1 MTPMERGFRGFFITM
16 IINTRETLMTNS
28 HLSRRR
34 FLQRTAVLAAG
45 ALLPIGCAQ
54 PDPLETLDAYVPQ
67 GPLKQSA
74 CRFIINLFGIDKAVE
89 ICKRLGLVG
98 IDLLDPPEWDVML
111 KNNLVATMGRVPGHG
126 GISKGFNR
134 RDNHDLLF
142 ELYAKHIELA
152 AVKKVPNLICFSGNR
167 AGLGDE
173 EGMENCVVGLKRI
186 MPVAEK
192 HGVTLCMEL
201 LNDKDHKDYQA
212 CTTPWAAEMCH
223 RVGSERM
230 KLLYDIYHMQR
241 MEGELIN
248 HINKYKDVIGHYH
261 TAGNPGRKDLD
272 DEQEI
277 YYPAV
282 VRAILKTGFNGYFAH
297 EFSPKDGMNSLRR
310 AIETCDV
317 QI

>member
-1 MTPMERGFRGFFITM
+1 VE
-16 IINTRETLMTNS
+16 
-28 HLSRRR
+28 
-34 FLQRTAVLAAG
+34 
-45 ALLPIGCAQ
+45 
-54 PDPLETLDAYVPQ
+54 AYIPK

-74 CRFIINLFGIDKAVE
+74 CRFIVNQ
-89 ICKRLGLVG
+89 LGLDGAIALCKKLGLHG

-111 KNNLVATMGRVPGHG
+111 KNDLVVTMGRVPGHG
-126 GISKGFNR
+126 GIPRGFNR
-134 RDNHDLLF
+134 LENHDLLV
-142 ELYAKHIELA
+142 ELYSKHIELA
-152 AVKKVPNLICFSGNR
+152 AEKKVPNLICFSGNR
-167 AGLGDE
+167 AGISDE
-173 EGMENCVVGLKRI
+173 EGMENCVTGLKQI

-192 HGVTLCMEL
+192 FGVTLCMEL
-201 LNDKDHKDYQA
+201 LNEFDHKDYQA
-212 CTTPWAAEMCH
+212 SRTPWAAEMCR

-230 KLLYDIYHMQR
+230 KLLYDIYHLQR

-248 HINKYKDVIGHYH
+248 NITKYKDVIGHYH

-282 VRAILKTGFNGYFAH
+282 CRAILKTGFKGYLAH
-297 EFSPKDGMNSLRR
+297 EFSPKDGMNSLRH

>member
-1 MTPMERGFRGFFITM
+1 MTHALF
-16 IINTRETLMTNS
+16 
-28 HLSRRR
+28 SRRR
-34 FLQRTAVLAAG
+34 FLYGTAALAAG
-45 ALLPIGCAQ
+45 VLLPVGVAQ
-54 PDPLETLDAYVPQ
+54 EDRPDPLETLEAYISK
-67 GPLKQSA
+67 GPLKQSCA
-74 CRFIINLFGIDKAVE
+74 RFIVNQFGMDKAVA
-89 ICKRLGLVG
+89 ICKRLGLHG

-111 KNNLVATMGRVPGHG
+111 RHDLIATMGRVPGHG
-126 GISKGFNR
+126 GIPKGFNR
-134 RDNHDLLF
+134 LENHDLLV
-142 ELYAKHIELA
+142 ELYTQHIPLA
-152 AVKKVPNLICFSGNR
+152 AEKKVPNLICFSGNR
-167 AGLGDE
+167 AGVSDE
-173 EGMENCVVGLKRI
+173 EGMENCVIGLKKI

-192 HGVTLCMEL
+192 HGVTICMEL

-212 CTTPWAAEMCH
+212 CTTPWSAEMCR

-230 KLLYDIYHMQR
+230 KLLYDIYHLQR

-248 HINKYKDVIGHYH
+248 NIANFKDVIGHYH
-261 TAGNPGRKDLD
+261 TAGNPGRRDLD

-282 VRAILKTGFNGYFAH
+282 CKAILKTGFSGYLAH

>member
-1 MTPMERGFRGFFITM
+1 M
-16 IINTRETLMTNS
+16 INTFFT
-28 HLSRRR
+28 RRR
-34 FLQRTAVLAAG
+34 FLQSTTALAAG
-45 ALLPIGCAQ
+45 VFLPTGFAQ
-54 PDPLETLDAYVPQ
+54 DTKPDPLETLEAYLPK
-67 GPLKQSA
+67 GPLKQS
-74 CRFIINLFGIDKAVE
+74 CTRFIINQFGIDKAIA
-89 ICKRLGLVG
+89 ICKHLGLVG
-98 IDLLDPPEWDVML
+98 MDLLDPSEWDVML
-111 KNNLVATMGRVPGHG
+111 KNDLIVTMGRVPGNG
-126 GISKGFNR
+126 GIPNGFNR
-134 RDNHDLLF
+134 LENHDLLVK
-142 ELYAKHIELA
+142 LYAEHIALA
-152 AVKKVPNLICFSGNR
+152 AEKKVPNLICLSGNR
-167 AGLGDE
+167 AGLSDE
-173 EGMENCVVGLKRI
+173 EGIENCVIGLKQI
-186 MPVAEK
+186 MPAAEK
-192 HGVTLCMEL
+192 HGVTICMEL

-212 CTTPWAAEMCH
+212 CSTPWGAEVCH

-248 HINKYKDVIGHYH
+248 NITKYKDVIGHYH

-282 VRAILKTGFNGYFAH
+282 VRAILRTGFTGYFAH

>member
-1 MTPMERGFRGFFITM
+1 MNNM
-16 IINTRETLMTNS
+16 IF
-28 HLSRRR
+28 SRRR
-34 FLQRTAVLAAG
+34 FLQGAAALATG
-45 ALLPIGCAQ
+45 AFLSSGVAQ
-54 PDPLETLDAYVPQ
+54 EAKPDPLETLETYTPK
-67 GPLKQSA
+67 GPLKQSSA
-74 CRFIINLFGIDKAVE
+74 RFIVNQFGIDKAVA
-89 ICKRLGLVG
+89 ICKRIGLVG

-111 KNNLVATMGRVPGHG
+111 QNDLVATMGRVPGNG
-126 GISKGFNR
+126 GIPKGFNR
-134 RDNHDLLF
+134 LENHDLLV
-142 ELYAKHIELA
+142 ELYSEHIPLA
-152 AVKKVPNLICFSGNR
+152 AKKKVPNLICFSGNSD
-167 AGLGDE
+167 GISDE
-173 EGMENCVVGLKRI
+173 EGMKNCIIGFKRI

-212 CTTPWAAEMCH
+212 STTPWSAEIC
-223 RVGSERM
+223 RKVGSERI

-248 HINKYKDVIGHYH
+248 NITQYKDVIGHYH

-272 DEQEI
+272 DTQEI

-282 VRAILKTGFNGYFAH
+282 VKAILKTGFTGYLAH

-310 AIETCDV
+310 AVEICDV